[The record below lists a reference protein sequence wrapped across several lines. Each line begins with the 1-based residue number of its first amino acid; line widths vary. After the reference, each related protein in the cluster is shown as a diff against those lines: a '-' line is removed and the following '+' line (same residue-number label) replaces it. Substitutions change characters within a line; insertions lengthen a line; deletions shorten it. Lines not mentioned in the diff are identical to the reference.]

1 MRWAVRLWRQQNA
14 HARERSVVC
23 WTCLLPHLTKY
34 RPRPSATSAPRSHGE
49 TYMTPIKRDGF
60 IGLCVACAGAAVSL
74 STASAHASGNSNL
87 SPDLSPAAL
96 SSAAQRT
103 QLLRVQ
109 VERVDLSQTRLIAIN
124 RATGET
130 VVVQVEPG
138 TLVNGKHNPRGLQ
151 AIQSGDLVDVKLV
164 PRPSGGYAVRDLSV
178 NIVMGDFLGVCR
190 ASKA

>member
-1 MRWAVRLWRQQNA
+1 M
-14 HARERSVVC
+14 
-23 WTCLLPHLTKY
+23 
-34 RPRPSATSAPRSHGE
+34 
-49 TYMTPIKRDGF
+49 
-60 IGLCVACAGAAVSL
+60 
-74 STASAHASGNSNL
+74 
-87 SPDLSPAAL
+87 
-96 SSAAQRT
+96 
-103 QLLRVQ
+103 LRVQ